1 MKNIKALS
9 IVALAALMTFGIAG
23 CSKTEKHGVNER
35 KKLIFD
41 SWIQINHPDL
51 KPQGKGI
58 YIIEDKIGEGQ
69 AIGEVKDN
77 PYLFVSYSIR
87 DLKGNITTSTNEKTA
102 KQIGTYKETNYY
114 GPIVWTRYD
123 NNMQEGITEAIEG
136 MRDGGTRTVAIPGWL
151 MSYKRYGTAEDYLN
165 LNEKA
170 VTSAV
175 YTITIHGHTKDYK
188 KWEDDSLKRYSDKYL
203 GGIDTLSKGF
213 YYKQTQKPT
222 EDKEMPNDTTVYI
235 NYIGRLLNGLVFDT
249 NIEDS
254 AKVYNIY
261 KKDNSYKPMKIS
273 WGERFEELK
282 MGDQDNSMIP
292 GFAKALYNMKPGEAC
307 TTVFSSSLG
316 YGSRSKGAQ
325 IPSFAMLRF
334 DITLVE
340 KENSK

>member
-136 MRDGGTRTVAIPGWL
+136 DRKSV
-151 MSYKRYGTAEDYLN
+151 
-165 LNEKA
+165 
-170 VTSAV
+170 V
-175 YTITIHGHTKDYK
+175 
-188 KWEDDSLKRYSDKYL
+188 
-203 GGIDTLSKGF
+203 
-213 YYKQTQKPT
+213 
-222 EDKEMPNDTTVYI
+222 
-235 NYIGRLLNGLVFDT
+235 
-249 NIEDS
+249 
-254 AKVYNIY
+254 
-261 KKDNSYKPMKIS
+261 
-273 WGERFEELK
+273 
-282 MGDQDNSMIP
+282 
-292 GFAKALYNMKPGEAC
+292 
-307 TTVFSSSLG
+307 
-316 YGSRSKGAQ
+316 
-325 IPSFAMLRF
+325 
-334 DITLVE
+334 
-340 KENSK
+340 